1 MSTPIQDF
9 LKQAI
14 EDRIRVEAKK
24 EVEKAIERLEKKV
37 PEIVAGIAVDIM
49 SMTQME
55 DMRDRV
61 VFTIKKEKDE
71 S

>member
-1 MSTPIQDF
+1 MSIPIQDF